1 MDTITLNSFLLKSW
15 IGCILIYINQG
26 KIMTFKEA
34 ELTINSLLINFLT
47 ETSTNQEFLADLSE
61 KNISKVNRA
70 VEKSLK
76 RLTKLQATLVKQIA
90 AV

>member
-1 MDTITLNSFLLKSW
+1 
-15 IGCILIYINQG
+15 
-26 KIMTFKEA
+26 MTFKEA

>member
-1 MDTITLNSFLLKSW
+1 
-15 IGCILIYINQG
+15 
-26 KIMTFKEA
+26 MTFKEA

-90 AV
+90 AA

>member
-1 MDTITLNSFLLKSW
+1 
-15 IGCILIYINQG
+15 
-26 KIMTFKEA
+26 MTFKEA
-34 ELTINSLLINFLT
+34 ELTINSMLINFLT